1 MATVNMEVDLYAD
14 LDDKGVNMSLYFA
27 DNCEPSIEKL
37 ISWEQIMTQ
46 QIEYATI
53 PSQLCIP
60 YNEIEDLNEY
70 FNLVRTLRA
79 VADNLEERLMSL
91 DALDRKAWLE
101 ANNGNYGGDREPFIK
116 PIKELLN
123 GIN

>member
-1 MATVNMEVDLYAD
+1 MATVNITVDLYAD
-14 LDDKGVNMSLYFA
+14 LNDRGVNLSLYFG
-27 DNCEPSIEKL
+27 DNGDPSIEKL
-37 ISWEQIMTQ
+37 LSWEDVITQ

-60 YNEIEDLNEY
+60 YDEIEDLNEY

-91 DALDRKAWLE
+91 DAMDRKAWLE
-101 ANNGNYGGDREPFIK
+101 ANNGNYDGDCEPFIK

-123 GIN
+123 GTN

>member
-1 MATVNMEVDLYAD
+1 MAEVNITVDLYAD
-14 LDDKGVNMSLYFA
+14 LDDKGVNLSLYFG
-27 DNCEPSIEKL
+27 DNGDPSIEKL
-37 ISWEQIMTQ
+37 ISWEDVITQ
-46 QIEYATI
+46 QIEYCTI
-53 PSQLCIP
+53 PSQLRIP

-91 DALDRKAWLE
+91 DAMDRKAWLE

-123 GIN
+123 GTN

>member
-14 LDDKGVNMSLYFA
+14 LDDKGVNLCLYFE
-27 DNCEPSIEKL
+27 DNCDPSIEKL
-37 ISWEQIMTQ
+37 ISWEQIMAQ

-60 YNEIEDLNEY
+60 YNEIEDLDEY
-70 FNLVRTLRA
+70 FSLVRTLRA

-91 DALDRKAWLE
+91 DAMDRKAWLE

-123 GIN
+123 GTN